1 VLKANNQD
9 LYNEQTMN
17 DSTIKEMRSEMNQKG
32 IKLVNQQESVM
43 NQQNNYYTEQN

>member
-1 VLKANNQD
+1 MLKANNQD